1 MKCRKNL
8 SNPNVKDC
16 MQCEYQYLCKME
28 SILGSAKEISNIHTE
43 STKGIMNKIDEIDTT
58 AERKIGPL
66 WNIFRALVFSMI
78 LAAICLSIGY
88 ACNGHV

>member
-1 MKCRKNL
+1 
-8 SNPNVKDC
+8 
-16 MQCEYQYLCKME
+16 
-28 SILGSAKEISNIHTE
+28 
-43 STKGIMNKIDEIDTT
+43 MNKIDEIDTT